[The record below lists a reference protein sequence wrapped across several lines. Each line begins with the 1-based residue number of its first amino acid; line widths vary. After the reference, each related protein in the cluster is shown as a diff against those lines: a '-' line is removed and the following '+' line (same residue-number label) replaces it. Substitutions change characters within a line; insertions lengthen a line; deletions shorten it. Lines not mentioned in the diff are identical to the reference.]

1 MGLILVVVTVALI
14 LAGFRFVGRDFLLRR
29 TAT

>member
-1 MGLILVVVTVALI
+1 VVTVALV
-14 LAGFRFVGRDFLLRR
+14 LVGFRMVGRDFLLRR

>member
-1 MGLILVVVTVALI
+1 MGLILIVVTVAMV
-14 LAGFRFVGRDFLLRR
+14 LAGFRLVGRDFLLRR